1 MPAAE
6 LNKLKVEELQK
17 LLKDKGLATTGKK
30 AELVQVL
37 PRSDPPLLPLDDD
50 VLSCRP
56 YFVCSCAATPP
67 HTSCCAHRTCFQV
80 SVSFHTNH
88 ISQRPRLDL
97 ENLRPL

>member
-37 PRSDPPLLPLDDD
+37 PRSDPPLLPLD
-50 VLSCRP
+50 
-56 YFVCSCAATPP
+56 
-67 HTSCCAHRTCFQV
+67 
-80 SVSFHTNH
+80 
-88 ISQRPRLDL
+88 
-97 ENLRPL
+97 